1 MLHRRRTLDPT
12 TLTVT
17 CNSHCTHTVLTLL
30 ACTFVLPYVFECPPC
45 VCQHASSCTTVPI
58 IPLLHSYYTNCTRT
72 TGWSN
77 IHHSMVDD
85 LGLTTKER
93 VKRGLLRKFRQV
105 SKKAALAKRQALA
118 NGSLLLN
125 EIGGNQMSLAE
136 VVKRAVR
143 VRRRDMC

>member
-1 MLHRRRTLDPT
+1 
-12 TLTVT
+12 
-17 CNSHCTHTVLTLL
+17 
-30 ACTFVLPYVFECPPC
+30 
-45 VCQHASSCTTVPI
+45 
-58 IPLLHSYYTNCTRT
+58 
-72 TGWSN
+72 
-77 IHHSMVDD
+77 MVDD

-143 VRRRDMC
+143 VR